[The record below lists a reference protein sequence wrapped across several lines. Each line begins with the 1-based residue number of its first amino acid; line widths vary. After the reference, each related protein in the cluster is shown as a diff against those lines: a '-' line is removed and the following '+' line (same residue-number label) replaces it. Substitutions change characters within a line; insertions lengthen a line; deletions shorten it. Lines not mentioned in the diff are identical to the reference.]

1 MVRKNEVG
9 FSGIFAS
16 PLEAECANCDEQRA
30 SNFMYED
37 VVPIT
42 STLVDYLQAN
52 PKSRDLIRVG
62 EIKTIADLGPES
74 VVPFL
79 REHLQWRIT
88 DTSANL
94 IRDEDWINDSE
105 LEIKVISRMFETP
118 SEQNK
123 LGVYSD
129 PVLYKEITESK
140 LGGYGYFFSWIV
152 GQDI

>member
-16 PLEAECANCDEQRA
+16 PLEAECANCNEQRA

-37 VVPIT
+37 VVPVT

-52 PKSRDLIRVG
+52 PKSSDLIRVG
-62 EIKTIADLGPES
+62 EIKTIEDLGPES

-79 REHLQWRIT
+79 KEHLQWRIA

-94 IRDEDWINDSE
+94 ISDEHRIKDSE
-105 LEIKVISRMFETP
+105 LEIKVISRIFETP
-118 SEQNK
+118 SEENK

-129 PVLYKEITESK
+129 PVLYQEITETK
-140 LGGYGYFFSWIV
+140 PGGYGYVWS
-152 GQDI
+152 